1 MVNPSAIQKTPN
13 NLFYLKLEVHSN
25 EKFVRT
31 VLQELEIG
39 FVVEIKGHK
48 NEVVKKHFAINLH
61 SKRFK
66 RSSGGTPCRGSVCS
80 EGNFS
85 DYNQHICCGGCYS
98 GCGPVAWT
106 QVFGY
111 YDRRAARPNSIFSST
126 IYGYSRTKAPLSL
139 TNDVKSFVESIR
151 SWVRTYCDDDQGTT
165 ETSKMHL
172 IAPWFRARQGSKARV
187 VSYLQSR
194 KRRSTG
200 GAIAGRGSRSWIE
213 SKGVRWLDSGY
224 PVIFGF
230 LTERKA
236 GHFAVATKYQKTSRS
251 YRHCEKKTTRLL
263 LLSLLLFGKKT
274 KPVCFWKT
282 AYDYKFF
289 LHYGWGGLQQ

>member
-1 MVNPSAIQKTPN
+1 MDLWSKLKVTRTKWLRSTLQSTYIPNGLSA
-13 NLFYLKLEVHSN
+13 L
-25 EKFVRT
+25 R
-31 VLQELEIG
+31 
-39 FVVEIKGHK
+39 VVALRVEDS
-48 NEVVKKHFAINLH
+48 A
-61 SKRFK
+61 
-66 RSSGGTPCRGSVCS
+66 VCS
-80 EGNFS
+80 EGNFP

-111 YDRRAARPNSIFSST
+111 YDRRAASPNSIFSST
-126 IYGYSRTKAPLSL
+126 IYGDSRTKAPLSL
-139 TNDVKSFVESIR
+139 TNDVRSFVESIR
-151 SWVRTYCDDDQGTT
+151 SWVRTYCDDDQGATK
-165 ETSKMHL
+165 TSKMHL

-236 GHFAVATKYQKTSRS
+236 GQFAVATKYQKTSRS
-251 YRHCEKKTTRLL
+251 YRHCEKKTTGWWFEKKPKQSAPGRQPTITSSSYTMAGGATTITGSRLVHSALML
-263 LLSLLLFGKKT
+263 LT
-274 KPVCFWKT
+274 
-282 AYDYKFF
+282 
-289 LHYGWGGLQQ
+289 LQNDASRIP